1 MKYKRKENLRTITIM
16 DIQRYQQLRQLSRG
30 LMSVLAKTIPREA
43 YQEMGGAL
51 GIMRKNTLILHAMD
65 VSSVLMDC
73 CLFDWIKG
81 GKNLVEKYVEAHP
94 PAPGTDE
101 HFLLQAFCR
110 AKHRLLMHRATS
122 PGAVAYWSDV
132 FSGES
137 IALMDIG
144 LSQTM
149 ARGFQGLLAARIV
162 PLGDCW
168 MTTGAG
174 LPISDVKTGEM
185 VVKTI
190 RRGNL
195 FADTTSVGEHKLA
208 TAIIR
213 VCLDS
218 GAAEHVRY
226 EGGDE
231 EAEGLAE
238 ARSITEVKSSHRH
251 IDRNDPCP
259 CGSGKRYRRCC
270 MHKRQAPSESG

>member
-1 MKYKRKENLRTITIM
+1 MENLPTTTAM
-16 DIQRYQQLRQLSRG
+16 DVQRYQQLRQLSRR
-30 LMSVLAKTIPREA
+30 LMSVLTKTIPREA
-43 YQEMGGAL
+43 YQEIGSAL
-51 GIMRKNTLILHAMD
+51 GIMRKNTIILDTLD
-65 VSSVLMDC
+65 VSSVLMDS

-94 PAPGTDE
+94 PARGTDE

-122 PGAVAYWSDV
+122 PGAVTYWSDV

-149 ARGFQGLLAARIV
+149 ARGFQGLLAARTV

-168 MTTGAG
+168 MTTGAA
-174 LPISDVKTGEM
+174 LPIGDRKTAEM
-185 VVKTI
+185 VLKTI
-190 RRGNL
+190 ERGNL
-195 FADTTSVGEHKLA
+195 FVDRTSVGEHKLA

-213 VCLDS
+213 ACLDS
-218 GAAEHVRY
+218 GAAEHIRY
-226 EGGDE
+226 AGGDDE
-231 EAEGLAE
+231 EEEVGE
-238 ARSITEVKSSHRH
+238 APSITEVKSRRRH
-251 IDRNDPCP
+251 IDRNDPCL

-270 MHKRQAPSESG
+270 MHK